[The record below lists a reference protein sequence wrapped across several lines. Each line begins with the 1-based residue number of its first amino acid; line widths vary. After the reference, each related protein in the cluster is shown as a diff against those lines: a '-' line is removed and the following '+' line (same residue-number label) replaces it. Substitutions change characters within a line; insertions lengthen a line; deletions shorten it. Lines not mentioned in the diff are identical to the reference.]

1 MNKYMK
7 LTKIEIVQSIQGD
20 SNIFQ
25 LKDPKVVNKTILS
38 KIKQEMSYPAKDS
51 VVIYSDQRII
61 ESNQILF

>member
-20 SNIFQ
+20 STIFQ